1 MWGAK
6 EIATQ
11 LNEHGHTTKN
21 GKPWSRDAVLTV
33 LRNRAYLGEVF
44 FREVYYPN
52 SHPALVDPDVFESAQ
67 EILRGRGE
75 DHTKRAGNS
84 SDYLMSGL
92 IDCPLCDK
100 HYLGNSAKGNK
111 YRYRYYTCYSRLRYG
126 KTTCSADRLPADQL
140 EGAVVEALLST
151 YERSDLV
158 DEAIRGVARCH
169 DQMKEQHIAERT
181 VVRGELASAEGSIE
195 RYLRALKR
203 APCPSRC
210 AGPV

>member
-1 MWGAK
+1 MATWWMPLPENSSSRTMNPPRASSTPTCTSVWGAK

-75 DHTKRAGNS
+75 DHTKRA
-84 SDYLMSGL
+84 
-92 IDCPLCDK
+92 
-100 HYLGNSAKGNK
+100 
-111 YRYRYYTCYSRLRYG
+111 
-126 KTTCSADRLPADQL
+126 
-140 EGAVVEALLST
+140 
-151 YERSDLV
+151 
-158 DEAIRGVARCH
+158 
-169 DQMKEQHIAERT
+169 
-181 VVRGELASAEGSIE
+181 
-195 RYLRALKR
+195 
-203 APCPSRC
+203 
-210 AGPV
+210 